1 MKHSMKVQIVLM
13 NKLKV
18 ILTYKGIYLKK
29 KKLIPWEINI
39 AALTATSNEK
49 LGL

>member
-1 MKHSMKVQIVLM
+1 MNVQIVFM

-29 KKLIPWEINI
+29 KKLIP
-39 AALTATSNEK
+39 
-49 LGL
+49 